1 MANNA
6 NNVTVGKPA
15 IQGAIFRAPLGTT
28 LPTGTDTELNE
39 AFAELGYVSEDGVRN
54 NNSASS
60 ETIKAWGGDTV
71 LTTTTEKTDTFAFKL
86 IEVLRVDV
94 LKAIY
99 GDDNVTGT
107 IETGIT
113 VTSDASEAE
122 AGVWVIDMIHT
133 GSKKRIVIPNG
144 KLSELGEIAY
154 TDNEAV
160 GYEIT
165 ITALPSDTIG
175 GATHKEYIKSAS

>member
-15 IQGAIFRAPLGTT
+15 IDGAIYRAPLGTT
-28 LPTGTDTELNE
+28 VPTSIDADLDE
-39 AFAELGYVSEDGVRN
+39 AFASLGYVSEDGVTN

-60 ETIKAWGGDTV
+60 EDIKAWGGKVV
-71 LTTTTEKTDTFAFKL
+71 LTTQTEKTDTFTYKL
-86 IEVLRVDV
+86 IEVLNVDV
-94 LKAIY
+94 LKAVY

-107 IETGIT
+107 LATGIT
-113 VTSDASEAE
+113 IDANFDEAE
-122 AGVWVIDMIHT
+122 PSVWVIDMIHT

-144 KLSELGEIAY
+144 KLSELGEISY

-165 ITALPSDTIG
+165 ITALPDSTG
-175 GATHKEYIKSAS
+175 STHKEYLKKNS